1 MRTLSSTRPE
11 GRSIAP
17 AAAGRSC
24 PRLLVSVRDPAEARA
39 ALLGGADVLDAKDPS
54 AGPLGPCP
62 TAVLRAIAAERD
74 ALAARDAH
82 GGARRAPL
90 SAALGDAIELRGDPG
105 RLASVAAGC
114 GLDYLKIGLGGV
126 ADEDGA
132 VALLRAVF
140 AAAVARA
147 PGIRVI
153 AASYADAAEGE
164 ALSIRSLPRVAER
177 AGISGCL
184 IDTARKDGRSLLDHL
199 PPAALSAHV
208 AECRRR
214 GLLCALS
221 GSLSA
226 DHLPL
231 LASIAPDFIG
241 VRGALCST
249 GRTGRLDPARLS
261 VLRAALRDAV
271 EH

>member
-1 MRTLSSTRPE
+1 MRTLSSTRRE

-17 AAAGRSC
+17 ADAVHAR
-24 PRLLVSVRDPAEARA
+24 PRLLVTVRDPAEARA
-39 ALLGGADVLDAKDPS
+39 ALLGGADLLDAKDPS

-62 TAVLRAIAAERD
+62 PAVLRAIAAECS
-74 ALAARDAH
+74 AR
-82 GGARRAPL
+82 GARRVPL
-90 SAALGDAIELRGDPG
+90 SAALGDARQVRGDPG
-105 RLASVAAGC
+105 RLAAEAAGC

-132 VALLRAVF
+132 VALLRAV
-140 AAAVARA
+140 AAGAATRA
-147 PGIRVI
+147 PEIRVV

-164 ALSIRSLPRVAER
+164 ALSIRFLPRVAER
-177 AGISGCL
+177 AGLSGCL
-184 IDTARKDGRSLLDHL
+184 IDTAHKDGRSLLDHL
-199 PPAALSAHV
+199 PPAALSAYV

-214 GLLCALS
+214 GLLCALA

-226 DHLPL
+226 GHMPL
-231 LASIAPDFIG
+231 ISAIAPDFIG

-261 VLRAALRDAV
+261 ALRAALHAAAAR
-271 EH
+271 